1 MLPAAVSPGADKQLE
16 LQSEEFANPGTKS
29 TGAKGQPSPERPSD
43 ASAEAKWCPTPPE
56 SDRRAGPTLGSETP
70 RIPVPVP
77 GGRRIVGYRDDCRT
91 TKTAAAAYPVRPRA
105 ARGVGADAERRARH
119 DRVRLPGCG
128 RHSHTRVNQAFLR

>member
-56 SDRRAGPTLGSETP
+56 SDRASW
-70 RIPVPVP
+70 
-77 GGRRIVGYRDDCRT
+77 
-91 TKTAAAAYPVRPRA
+91 
-105 ARGVGADAERRARH
+105 ADAGQRNAEDSGPGARW
-119 DRVRLPGCG
+119 
-128 RHSHTRVNQAFLR
+128 T